1 MGIGGFAVF
10 VACLVAGLVL
20 HGPRRRVKRGPLA
33 RNAARP
39 APLVGDLPLLAYDGK
54 EDQMDIQVL
63 VAYATRYGATAEIA
77 ETIGQVLRQECPIS
91 GVHFK
96 SRTGYGTTT
105 PENKSRQLQRG
116 LYLSAKG

>member
-1 MGIGGFAVF
+1 VGIGGFAVF

-63 VAYATRYGATAEIA
+63 VAYATRYGATAEI
-77 ETIGQVLRQECPIS
+77 EVPYRIRDNNTRKQI
-91 GVHFK
+91 
-96 SRTGYGTTT
+96 TTT
-105 PENKSRQLQRG
+105 PARAILECQG
-116 LYLSAKG
+116 VTG